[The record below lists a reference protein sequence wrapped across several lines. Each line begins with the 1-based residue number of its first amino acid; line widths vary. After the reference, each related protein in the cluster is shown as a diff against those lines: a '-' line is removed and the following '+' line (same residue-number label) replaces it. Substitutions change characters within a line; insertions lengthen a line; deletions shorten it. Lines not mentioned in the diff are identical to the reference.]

1 MDSPAALLATW
12 VTDRAGLERFAAQ
25 APAVT
30 DDQPRI
36 EYAPWVRSDE
46 ITRVLPALLALGS
59 PVPLEGA
66 DALASLRL
74 NDQRQRLQRFY
85 QVGLSAYRGQRDT
98 WARQVQGVMRED
110 GSNPYYRWFLG
121 MP

>member
-1 MDSPAALLATW
+1 
-12 VTDRAGLERFAAQ
+12 
-25 APAVT
+25 
-30 DDQPRI
+30 
-36 EYAPWVRSDE
+36 VRSDE